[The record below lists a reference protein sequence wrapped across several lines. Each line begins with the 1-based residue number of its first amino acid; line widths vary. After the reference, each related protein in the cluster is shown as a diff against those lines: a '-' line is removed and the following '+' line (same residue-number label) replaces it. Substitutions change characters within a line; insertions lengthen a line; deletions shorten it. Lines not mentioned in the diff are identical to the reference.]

1 MSQAA
6 GELWAACDS
15 PGPASRY
22 LTDAAMGDL
31 FARRGGGGA
40 GREKWGWENRKE
52 SGRGGGWEG
61 GGEKWGCGDR
71 EQSGRGGGGKG
82 SGGKIGMERR
92 GNNREER
99 GRDGGGGRGRG
110 REGEG
115 QTRTDGLTD
124 SSYARIKV

>member
-15 PGPASRY
+15 PGPTSRY

-40 GREKWGWENRKE
+40 GGEKRGWGNRKE
-52 SGRGGGWEG
+52 SGRGWGGKEGERNGVVEMGNDREERGREG
-61 GGEKWGCGDR
+61 GKREAGKNRDGETGKQSGREGDGWR
-71 EQSGRGGGGKG
+71 GRGGGG
-82 SGGKIGMERR
+82 GG
-92 GNNREER
+92 
-99 GRDGGGGRGRG
+99 
-110 REGEG
+110 G
-115 QTRTDGLTD
+115 QTRTDRLTD